1 MGGFRRQ
8 TERVDLSEDA
18 RFFLDLKR
26 DPQAWRERVVS
37 ELRFGNRSH
46 LHCVSGYQLD
56 FPPALLNRYL
66 RRRDARIANVLL
78 PLTTREKRPLLNLGV
93 TGPGG
98 APATVTARAS
108 IAALQTHYLISLV
121 EESSA
126 RSVLVP
132 LVEERLWEAICMFSP
147 GFFASTYLDRTD
159 GAMVRAQ
166 SQFLSSGLGFEIDE
180 AAVRGWRA
188 KTMAAGQI
196 LASRLREPASRL
208 SSSEEMLL
216 AIPNMS
222 PLPTSTG
229 EIDQIVGRFH
239 LAVATAHRN
248 GDEALL
254 TALAE
259 YGRRYELIVEVE
271 VPLLEPCR
279 VKVEEELPLSL
290 HRRRTQYWVVQTFA
304 LGDARS
310 AHFEAR
316 VDDPSVEMTH
326 EHEVRDCLGN
336 DSSGWLEAVRST
348 REALAIYTSEPGR
361 PHLAQI
367 AIRLRVASHLMAA
380 TQVLVV
386 VNVVAV
392 VLALLIGSDEELAS
406 RLAVLVL
413 PTTIAATFVL
423 IREQTAL
430 ATRLQAIPRLVL
442 ALSALLV
449 WGVVGVQ
456 LLVSSTPAEK
466 IGSPGR
472 PADAPHLSERDAPRE

>member
-26 DPQAWRERVVS
+26 EPQAWRERVVS

-46 LHCVSGYQLD
+46 IYCVSGYQVD
-56 FPPALLNRYL
+56 FPPALLKGFL
-66 RRRDARIANVLL
+66 KRRDARIANVLL

-98 APATVTARAS
+98 SPATVTARAS
-108 IAALQTHYLISLV
+108 IAALQTHYLVSLAA
-121 EESSA
+121 ESSA
-126 RSVLVP
+126 RSALSS

-147 GFFASTYLDRTD
+147 SFFASTYLDRTD
-159 GAMVRAQ
+159 GAMVLAL

-196 LASRLREPASRL
+196 LASRLLEPPSRL

-222 PLPTSTG
+222 PLPTSIR
-229 EIDQIVGRFH
+229 EIDQIVDRFH

-248 GDEALL
+248 ADDLLL
-254 TALAE
+254 TTLAE

-279 VKVEEELPLSL
+279 IKVEEELPLTL
-290 HRRRTQYWVVQTFA
+290 YRRRTQYWVEQTFA

-326 EHEVRDCLGN
+326 EHEVHDCLGN

-361 PHLAQI
+361 PHLVRI

-380 TQVLVV
+380 TQILVV

-392 VLALLIGSDEELAS
+392 ALALLMGSDEELAS

-430 ATRLQAIPRLVL
+430 ATRLQAVPRVAL
-442 ALSALLV
+442 ALSALLL
-449 WGVVGVQ
+449 WIVVSLQ
-456 LLVSSTPAEK
+456 LVITDSTEK
-466 IGSPGR
+466 VEPVGR
-472 PADAPHLSERDAPRE
+472 PANAPHLSRGTPPRE